1 MDVLIQQILN
11 GATIGIIYALV
22 ALGLTL
28 VYGVLRILHFA
39 HGATYAIG
47 AYVALAVATAGG
59 GLLLA
64 VIAAALAAAVAGWL
78 IERMAYRYL
87 VNANPIAPLI
97 VGLGIYLVIQDVL
110 RLVGGPY
117 TMAMPVQ
124 SPLPAMSFAGF
135 MLTGSQLLIIVV
147 GLGLMALTQL
157 LLARTR
163 LGLQMRAVA
172 SRRDIAAAVGIN
184 VNQVVGATFLAGSA
198 IAGVA
203 GVLVALAFNA
213 VYPSMGLEVILKSF
227 AVGVVGGLG
236 SVTGALVTAL
246 FLGISEALIDGYL
259 ALPIGKDEAAFV
271 LLVIV
276 LLLRPQGLFGRSVD
290 RA

>member
-1 MDVLIQQILN
+1 
-11 GATIGIIYALV
+11 
-22 ALGLTL
+22 
-28 VYGVLRILHFA
+28 
-39 HGATYAIG
+39 
-47 AYVALAVATAGG
+47 
-59 GLLLA
+59 
-64 VIAAALAAAVAGWL
+64 
-78 IERMAYRYL
+78 
-87 VNANPIAPLI
+87 

-227 AVGVVGGLG
+227 AVVVVGGLG

>member
-1 MDVLIQQILN
+1 
-11 GATIGIIYALV
+11 
-22 ALGLTL
+22 
-28 VYGVLRILHFA
+28 
-39 HGATYAIG
+39 
-47 AYVALAVATAGG
+47 
-59 GLLLA
+59 
-64 VIAAALAAAVAGWL
+64 
-78 IERMAYRYL
+78 
-87 VNANPIAPLI
+87 
-97 VGLGIYLVIQDVL
+97 
-110 RLVGGPY
+110 
-117 TMAMPVQ
+117 
-124 SPLPAMSFAGF
+124 
-135 MLTGSQLLIIVV
+135 
-147 GLGLMALTQL
+147 MALTQL

-227 AVGVVGGLG
+227 AVVVVGGLG